1 METEEP
7 PTLGVKP
14 EVALSTCEDDKR
26 SGFQDRSHQVTHS
39 PTTGTHHQSH

>member
-14 EVALSTCEDDKR
+14 EVALSTCEDDKLQWVP
-26 SGFQDRSHQVTHS
+26 G
-39 PTTGTHHQSH
+39 